1 MGGEVLNR
9 HACIVGVM
17 AIALAGAALGQTFE
31 VGGQNSSQSKPSGSN
46 AQQTPN
52 LGWGSGIEVARQVRA
67 AQDALKQ
74 NDYAT
79 ALSHAEQAT
88 KVAPNDAEVWFLF
101 GYCNRL
107 AGHYQ
112 ASLDAFQHGL
122 AHQPGSLRG
131 MAGLAQTYVKMGR
144 DEEAKQILLKVVQQ
158 NPNDPDSVGLI
169 GELFLD
175 SDANRA
181 LEFLRRADAQKPSA
195 HFELLIARAYQ
206 RLNQPEQAKQYLNRA
221 KSRDPRNPDI
231 LRAVAGEYRDSGD
244 FKQAISTLQSISTKT
259 PDVLAELAY
268 TYEVGG
274 EKQEAADT
282 YSKAVKGSKGNIG
295 YILSAAQAYVGLGQ
309 LDTARGFLDQAKQIN
324 PNHYRLHTIEAEIAV
339 VEDRLPDA
347 IQEYQTAISKM
358 PQAVPEGPLYPVQLR
373 LSLYE
378 LNEQDNNPAE
388 AKKQLNLA
396 ATELSQLQVP
406 TAARPEF
413 LRMRAVVESQSGD
426 LQAADRDLK
435 EAMALAPGNINSLL
449 NYGTLLWKFGQKD
462 AARQTF
468 LKVLETDQDNRAALT
483 SLGFLSRELGNIQ
496 QAEQYFLHVARL
508 YPKDSSTQIALGD
521 LYSAERIFDKAQT
534 SYENA
539 YKRNKTNPLIIS
551 GGTNAALESRNL
563 DLAKTWLDR
572 ATDTMN
578 NHTDVMRERQRYLTW
593 KGQYASAAELG
604 FKVLERLPR
613 DREAPIYLA
622 YDLYY
627 LGRYQEALALAKKY
641 DPILP
646 KNRDLALVEGY
657 IHARSNQHELA
668 LDDFTRALERDPKM
682 ATGYVNRG
690 YVLNSL
696 KRPEKAQR
704 DFQTAI
710 QIQPDYGEAHL
721 GLAFSYLQLRRPRA
735 AVPELD
741 QAKKLM
747 GESRIWHLARAE
759 SFRQEQ
765 NFGNAEKEYKVALK
779 EDPNDLTTQMALG
792 EAQFRLRHYN
802 DSIATYNVALKLA
815 PENPLIYASLAEN
828 YAKLQQRP
836 ETMKYIGLAEDRGK
850 GNVDVFMATGDA
862 LLALGDHDA
871 AMLRFSRALE
881 TENRVGIRLAIA
893 QIFLRDQQWDEARRQ
908 IALGFAEAKTGSA
921 PPVTSEDFVEAANI
935 FLAMHDFELAE
946 SYFDKARQTGANERT
961 VALGLANT
969 YLAEGNVHK
978 AETEIARLGN
988 SLEYRDDY
996 DYMVAVANMYRQRQD
1011 TLHALS
1017 SFAQASSLATG
1028 GDQENVIRTQY
1039 ELAEQE
1045 GRQINQTFSL
1055 FSGGSFSPQLEDIN
1069 VYQLDARLLNVTD
1082 PALLPTPR
1090 HSFQS
1095 SGEANYRVHLGK
1107 FPTISGFVGESMTAG
1122 KISLP
1127 SLNSIEDRHTYD
1139 TVING
1144 GLTPSLR
1151 LGSNTV
1157 TFNGGLQFTIRRDT
1171 ISPEAMNQNLFRQFL
1186 YMSTTPFFNWVSVRG
1201 SASHETGPF
1210 LDQNLHSRDLGAS
1223 LEFTVGRPWGN
1234 TSLIAGYSARDLLFR
1249 PAIREYFS
1257 TSSYV
1262 GVQRNFGKKFTAA
1275 ILAEYLRSWRV
1286 NDADFAI
1293 AQAMRPGARFEYHP
1307 NPRWTVQGSFVLSR
1321 GEGFHAYDNAQS
1333 EFLVSYVRP
1342 VHRGLEDGTGSVA
1355 VAYPT
1360 RFSFGVQQ
1368 QTFYNF
1374 SGKDST
1380 AILPVIRFT
1389 LF

>member
-1 MGGEVLNR
+1 MVGDLLNR
-9 HACIVGVM
+9 KACIVGLLSL
-17 AIALAGAALGQTFE
+17 ALAGAAFGQTFE
-31 VGGQNSSQSKPSGSN
+31 VGGKEGAQPKQSSN

-74 NDYAT
+74 NDYAS
-79 ALSHAEQAT
+79 AVSHAEQAT
-88 KVAPNDAEVWFLF
+88 KVAPNDAEVWFLL

-112 ASLDAFQHGL
+112 ASLDAIQHGL
-122 AHQPGSLRG
+122 AHKPDSIRG
-131 MAGLAQTYVKMGR
+131 MAGMAQTYVKMGR
-144 DEEAKQILLKVVQQ
+144 DEEAKQILLKVVQAS
-158 NPNDPDSVGLI
+158 PKDPDSLGLV

-206 RLNQPEQAKQYLNRA
+206 RLNQPEEAKQYLNRA
-221 KSRDPRNPDI
+221 KNRDPRNPDI
-231 LRAVAGEYRDSGD
+231 LRAVAGQYRESGE
-244 FKQAISTLQSISTKT
+244 FRQAISTLQSVSNKT

-268 TYEVGG
+268 TYELSGD
-274 EKQEAADT
+274 KQEAAET
-282 YSKAVKGSKGNIG
+282 YSKAAKGAKGNIN
-295 YILSAAQAYVGLGQ
+295 YTLSAAQSYVSLGQ
-309 LDTARGFLDQAKQIN
+309 LDVAREFLDRAKEIN
-324 PNHYRLHTIEAEIAV
+324 ANNYRLRTIQAQIAV
-339 VEDRLPDA
+339 AEDRLPDA
-347 IQEYQTAISKM
+347 IQEYQTAIDNL
-358 PQAVPEGPLYPVQLR
+358 PQVPPEGQLYPVQLR

-378 LNEQDNNPAE
+378 LNLQNNNPTE
-388 AKKQLNLA
+388 AKKQLGLA
-396 ATELSQLQVP
+396 GTQLSQLQVP

-426 LQAADRDLK
+426 LEAAKKDLN
-435 EAMALAPGNINSLL
+435 EALALAPGNINSLL
-449 NYGTLLWKFGQKD
+449 NYGTLMWKFGQKD

-468 LKVLETDQDNRAALT
+468 LKVLETDHDNRAAMT
-483 SLGFLSRELGNIQ
+483 SMGFLDREMGNPQ
-496 QAEQYFLHVARL
+496 EAEEYFLRVAKL
-508 YPKDSSTQIALGD
+508 YPKDSSSQIALGD
-521 LYSAERIFDKAQT
+521 LYSSERIFDKAQT

-551 GGTNAALESRNL
+551 GATNAALESHNL
-563 DLAKTWLDR
+563 ELAKTWLDR
-572 ATDTMN
+572 ATGTMN
-578 NHTDVMRERQRYLTW
+578 NSTDVMRERQRYLTW
-593 KGQYASAAELG
+593 KAQYQEAADLG

-627 LGRYQEALALAKKY
+627 LGRYQEALDLAKKY

-657 IHARSNQHELA
+657 IHTRSNQPEEALA
-668 LDDFTRALERDPKM
+668 DFTRALERDPKM

-696 KRPEKAQR
+696 KQPEKSQK

-721 GLAFSYLQLRRPRA
+721 GLAFSYLQLHRPRA

-741 QAKKLM
+741 QAKKFM
-747 GESRIWHLARAE
+747 GENRVWHLARAE
-759 SFRQEQ
+759 AFRQEQ
-765 NFGNAEKEYKVALK
+765 NFGNAEKEYRVALK
-779 EDPNDLTTQMALG
+779 EDPNDLTTLMALG
-792 EAQFRLRHYN
+792 ETQFRLRHYS
-802 DSIATYNVALKLA
+802 DSIATYNVALKLS
-815 PENPLIYASLAEN
+815 PDNPIIYATMAQN

-836 ETMKYIGLAEDRGK
+836 ETMRYIGLAEDKGK
-850 GNVDVFMATGDA
+850 GHADVFMATGDA
-862 LLALGDHDA
+862 LLTLGDHDA

-881 TENRVGIRLAIA
+881 TENRVGIRLAVA
-893 QIFLRDQQWDEARRQ
+893 QIFLREQQWDEARRQ
-908 IALGFAEAKTGSA
+908 IALGFAEAKTGVA

-935 FLAMHDFELAE
+935 FLAMHDFDLAE
-946 SYFDKARQTGANERT
+946 SYFDKARQTGANDRT

-969 YLAEGNVHK
+969 YLAEGNTHK
-978 AETEIARLGN
+978 AEIEIARLGN

-1017 SFAQASSLATG
+1017 SFAQASSLAGG
-1028 GDQENVIRTQY
+1028 GDQESLTRTQY

-1055 FSGGSFSPQLEDIN
+1055 FSGGTFTPQFEDIN
-1069 VYQLDARLLNVTD
+1069 VYQLDAKLLGVTD

-1095 SGEANYRVHLGK
+1095 AGEANYRVHLGS
-1107 FPTISGFVGESMTAG
+1107 FPTISGFVGESLTAG
-1122 KISLP
+1122 RISQP
-1127 SLNSIEDRHTYD
+1127 SINLIQDRHTYD

-1151 LGSNTV
+1151 LGSNTL
-1157 TFNGGLQFTIRRDT
+1157 TFDGGLQFTIRRDT

-1186 YMSTTPFFNWVSVRG
+1186 YMSTTSFFNWISVRG

-1210 LDQNLHSRDLGAS
+1210 LDQNLHSRDLIGS

-1249 PAIREYFS
+1249 PLIREYFS

-1286 NDADFAI
+1286 NDDNFAI

-1321 GEGFHAYDNAQS
+1321 GEGFHSYDNAQS

-1342 VHRGLEDGTGSVA
+1342 VHRGLADGTGDVA
-1355 VAYPT
+1355 VAYPN